1 MTIRSI
7 LVHLSDDERNAT
19 LTEVGLDLAGKHD
32 AKLIALYT
40 SNPWQLPTDV
50 LGYVPPELID
60 RYAEDVQRAA
70 GNAKKQFDS
79 AVAATTVASEWRHV
93 EGFAHDVTVTHSRYA
108 DLTIVG
114 QANSDNAAAPQGL
127 PDAVM
132 LSAGRPVLIIPY
144 VGKFSAIGNKILIA
158 WNGTREAARAV
169 GDALPFLKAAKETL
183 VVGVDTMDDQHVA
196 GADLATYLAQHGVT
210 VNVRPVVA
218 PDISV
223 SDALLDAVAD
233 YSCDMIVMG
242 GYGHSRLRELA
253 FGGTT
258 RHIMD
263 HMTVPVLM
271 SH

>member
-7 LVHLSDDERNAT
+7 LVHLSDTARSAT
-19 LTEVGLDLAGKHD
+19 LTAVGLDLAQKHE

-50 LGYVPPELID
+50 LGYVPAELID
-60 RYAEDVQRAA
+60 RYAEDVKTAA
-70 GNAKKQFDS
+70 ADAKSRFDT

-114 QANSDNAAAPQGL
+114 QANPDDATAPQGL
-127 PDAVM
+127 ADALM
-132 LSAGRPVLIIPY
+132 LAAGRPVLVVPY
-144 VGKFSAIGNKILIA
+144 AGTFSTVGNKILVA

-169 GDALPFLKAAKETL
+169 ADALPFLKTAKETL
-183 VVGVDTMDDQHVA
+183 VVGVDVADDRHIA

-210 VNVRPVVA
+210 INVRPVVA
-218 PDISV
+218 PEISV
-223 SDALLDAVAD
+223 ADALLDAVSD
-233 YSCDMIVMG
+233 FGCDMIVMG

>member
-7 LVHLSDDERNAT
+7 LVHLSNDERSAT
-19 LTEVGLDLAGKHD
+19 LTDVGLDLAQKHD

-60 RYAEDVQRAA
+60 RFAEDVQRAA
-70 GNAKKQFDS
+70 AVAKDRFDS

-93 EGFAHDVTVTHSRYA
+93 EGFANDVRVTHSRYA

-144 VGKFSAIGNKILIA
+144 AGKFSAIGNKILIA

-169 GDALPFLKAAKETL
+169 SDALPFLKAAKETL
-183 VVGVDTMDDQHVA
+183 VVGVDTIDDQHIA
-196 GADLATYLAQHGVT
+196 GADPSGIRQPDQHPPRGGDPGAQPPDPHRPDRAARSPLDHPRCLGADPHGGI
-210 VNVRPVVA
+210 RQRSLG
-218 PDISV
+218 IS
-223 SDALLDAVAD
+223 
-233 YSCDMIVMG
+233 
-242 GYGHSRLRELA
+242 R
-253 FGGTT
+253 
-258 RHIMD
+258 
-263 HMTVPVLM
+263 
-271 SH
+271 